1 MEVCVCVCIR
11 QDCESQI
18 QQQVMITGDMSVP
31 MCNFGVILMRSCFLL
46 LASQESEGGEAAWV
60 PATTLSFGI
69 RADFAAVL
77 FPLGFTVSVWSYIS
91 HGK

>member
-1 MEVCVCVCIR
+1 MCLCLYKTR
-11 QDCESQI
+11 QWESQI

-69 RADFAAVL
+69 RADFGAVL
-77 FPLGFTVSVWSYIS
+77 FPLGFMVSVWSYIS